1 MTDENDFAFEFCL
14 RLKQLGKPDLARLR
28 RCAGKPLVEA
38 SGPALL
44 LFFQLLP
51 DEVWKRDREIYF
63 LIATLFPL
71 ADASRMRRS
80 FGATLRLIRDPQHP
94 DGIDRRMRRL
104 LDADAKQLPF
114 LLRQA
119 VRLLKSEEKSID
131 WQTLL
136 LDVLRWESKKYP
148 RSVQIRWA
156 GDYFEKGRA
165 RPPQQGTGNNI
176 ERFFEQQP
184 TETQP

>member
-1 MTDENDFAFEFCL
+1 MTEKNDLEFEFCL
-14 RLKQLGKPDLARLR
+14 RLKQLGKADLARLR
-28 RCAGKPLVEA
+28 RCAGKLLAEA

-51 DEVWKRDREIYF
+51 EDVPERDRETYF

-71 ADASRMRRS
+71 ADAGTVRRS
-80 FGATLRLIRDPQHP
+80 LGATLRLIRDPQHP
-94 DGIDRRMRRL
+94 EGTDRRMRRL
-104 LDADAKQLPF
+104 LDADMRQLPF
-114 LLRQA
+114 LLRHA
-119 VRLLKSEEKSID
+119 VRLLKGEEKSID

-136 LDVLRWESKKYP
+136 HDILRWNARK
-148 RSVQIRWA
+148 RFVQIRWA

-165 RPPQQGTGNNI
+165 KKPQDT
-176 ERFFEQQP
+176 EEARTFFEEQP